1 MRAKIVSVRITQK
14 KRNMLQVAQTVEK
27 CTSPTE
33 CAHSVDTTE
42 DAASF
47 QRHKSNIPHL
57 GIDLLGGDLASPDH
71 VLETLR
77 ALFSEIDDP
86 FCLTVFATPEMAI
99 HIEAFKKAND
109 LKEKQ
114 LEIFQTEEVI
124 HMDDDPLYAI
134 RKKKQSSMCL
144 GMKLLRDRQ
153 IDALVSTGNTG
164 ALIASAK
171 LFLPMLQGISRA
183 ALITLLP
190 TKKEPIAVIDVG
202 ANIHCTP
209 EHLVHFAQMGIAYQK
224 ARGIQKP
231 IVGLLNIGTEE
242 KKGRA
247 ELRETYQLLQE
258 FNTHEAVFAGNIEG
272 KEVFSGEIQVLVTD
286 GFTGNVFLKTAEGLS
301 SFILDAMKQSQSFLP
316 FSKPLLKHLEAELYS
331 AEHPG
336 AILCGVDGVI
346 IKCHGD
352 ANAEALKCGVQGAIN
367 LLQGK
372 FLYKIKIE
380 LAGGVEEIAVPIK
393 KTTN

>member
-1 MRAKIVSVRITQK
+1 MHARTVNVRTTQK
-14 KRNMLQVAQTVEK
+14 KRNMLQVAQTAEK

-33 CAHSVDTTE
+33 CAHSVDTME
-42 DAASF
+42 DAPSF
-47 QRHKSNIPHL
+47 RKRKSKVPHL
-57 GIDLLGGDLASPDH
+57 GIDLLGGDNVSPDH
-71 VLETLR
+71 VLETLH
-77 ALFSEIDDP
+77 ALYSEVAAP
-86 FCLTVFATPEMAI
+86 FCLTVFSTPEIAV
-99 HIEAFKKAND
+99 HVEAFKKAHD
-109 LKEKQ
+109 LKEKE

-144 GMKLLRDRQ
+144 GMKFLRDRQ

-202 ANIHCTP
+202 ANIQCSP

-224 ARGIQKP
+224 ARGIKKP
-231 IVGLLNIGTEE
+231 IVGLLNIGVEE

-247 ELRETYQLLQE
+247 ELRETYKLLQE
-258 FNTHEAVFAGNIEG
+258 FNSEETVFAGNIEG
-272 KEVFSGEIQVLVTD
+272 KEVFSGDIHVLVTD
-286 GFTGNVFLKTAEGLS
+286 GFTGNIFLKTAEGLS
-301 SFILDAMKQSQSFLP
+301 SFILDTMKKNQNLIP
-316 FSKPLLKHLEAELYS
+316 FSKPLLQHLEAELYS
-331 AEHPG
+331 AEYPG

-352 ANAEALKCGVQGAIN
+352 ANPEALKCGVQGAIK

-372 FLYKIKIE
+372 FLEKIKLE
-380 LAGGVEEIAVPIK
+380 LAP
-393 KTTN
+393 